1 MSGESAPGSLAK
13 AFAAVAA
20 WLEGEHGAPVPASS
34 ADRLAKV
41 FALDDFARNI
51 LLLGAYF
58 ALEPRAAMQI
68 ATIHKDAARPAPSI
82 GLALA
87 WLPGANWSSLGPMA
101 PLRRDGLIVLSGE
114 RGFSA
119 ASFALAEPVLMAL
132 VDAPMLSDELALQAR
147 LVTPTGRVSPARAGL
162 VAAISRQLQVPQPA
176 ALQLCGSDPVG
187 KEQAAAHALA
197 ARKQPLYAIQ
207 AAMLPST
214 PAEIA
219 RLAQLWRRDLMLTLG
234 WLLIDASGSREH
246 QNLSLFAEYL
256 GLPFIL
262 TTRDAV
268 QVGRA
273 PMVRLEM
280 PRMSV
285 AEQLPLWRERLGV
298 HAKPLGAAVEKLA
311 SHFNAPPEMI
321 DSIAAELTLATKAAR
336 EAAKAKAKT
345 VVKTAGKADAKPAKA
360 LALDLEAIAW
370 DAARRLARPQM
381 DDLAQ
386 RVSADA
392 GWDDLILPPA
402 QKDTLKAILAQVRN
416 RATVY
421 ESWGFAKRTGG
432 RGLGVSAL
440 FAGPSGAGKT
450 LAGEILG
457 AELKLDV
464 YRVDLSAIVSKW
476 VGETEKNLR
485 RVFDA
490 AEDGGAVLQFDEADA
505 LFGKRSEVKDSHDR
519 HANIEVSYLLQRLEE
534 YRGLSILTT
543 NLRNNIDPA
552 FLRRLRFIIDF
563 DFPSR
568 PERERI
574 WRGMFPKD
582 TPLAELDYGLLG
594 QLNLSGGSIRN
605 VAVGAAFL
613 AADEREKVTMA
624 HILSAARLEY
634 EKSGRALTDG
644 ELRGWPL

>member
-1 MSGESAPGSLAK
+1 MSGQSAPGGLDK
-13 AFAAVAA
+13 AFATVAA
-20 WLEGEHGAPVPASS
+20 WLDGERNKPVPASS
-34 ADRLAKV
+34 ADRLASAL
-41 FALDDFARNI
+41 ALDDFARNI

-68 ATIHKDAARPAPSI
+68 AAIHQDAARAAPSI

-101 PLRRDGLIVLSGE
+101 PLRRDGLIVLSGD

-119 ASFALAEPVLMAL
+119 ASFSLAEPVLMAL

-147 LVTPTGRVSPARAGL
+147 LVTPADRLSPARADL
-162 VAAISRQLQVPQPA
+162 LAAIAVQLQVPQPA
-176 ALQLCGSDPVG
+176 AIQLCGGDPVG

-197 ARKQPLYAIQ
+197 ARQQPLFAIQ
-207 AAMLPST
+207 AAMLPSA
-214 PAEIA
+214 PADLA
-219 RLAQLWRRDLMLTLG
+219 RLAQLWRRDLTLTSG
-234 WLLIDASGSREH
+234 WLLVDASGSSEH
-246 QNLSLFAEYL
+246 QALTLFADYL
-256 GLPFIL
+256 GRPFIL
-262 TTRDAV
+262 ATRDAV
-268 QVGRA
+268 QIGRA
-273 PMVRLEM
+273 PMVRIEM

-285 AEQLPLWRERLGV
+285 AEQMPLWKERLGT
-298 HAKPLGAAVEKLA
+298 HAKPLGASVEKLA
-311 SHFNAPPEMI
+311 SHFNAAPEMI
-321 DSIAAELTLATKAAR
+321 DSVAAELTLATRAAR
-336 EAAKAKAKT
+336 EATKAAKGSAKT
-345 VVKTAGKADAKPAKA
+345 TGKPGGKAPAKPAKP
-360 LALDLEAIAW
+360 DLEGIAW
-370 DAARRLARPQM
+370 DAARRFSRPQM
-381 DDLAQ
+381 DDLAR

-421 ESWGFAKRTGG
+421 ETWGFAKRTGG

-450 LAGEILG
+450 LAGEIIG

-464 YRVDLSAIVSKW
+464 YRIDLSAIVSKW

-568 PERERI
+568 PERELI
-574 WRGMFPKD
+574 WEGMFPKD
-582 TPLAELDYGLLG
+582 TPKDELDYGLLG

-605 VAVGAAFL
+605 VAMGAAFL
-613 AADEREKVTMA
+613 AADRHEKVGMA
-624 HILSAARLEY
+624 QILSAARLEY
-634 EKSGRALTDG
+634 EKSGRSLTDG